1 MPGEMATYEDEHRI
15 FLQGLM
21 CKGVLNKEEVN
32 TLHEKA
38 LTMCKID
45 IPEKKV
51 ERQRLLAANIQTIN
65 NQLEPVGLV
74 IRKGV
79 DEDTGDNFF
88 MLVNTQNRMVGGS
101 RELGAQVQV
110 QWSAQE
116 LEYLRLLATEILQSE
131 KKTITSREALHL
143 TDKVGQGGGKKLS
156 MENAEGTIN
165 RLLSASWIKL
175 VEENSEI
182 ALGVRFLGE
191 MESWM
196 MDVVGGVAKCQICRR
211 MVVRGQYC
219 GCEEGVAWHHYCLEK
234 QAKQGVTTKCKK
246 CGDVIHEPDGG
257 NKRGA
262 EKEEERGEPSK
273 KSVRRM
279 SGNDVEEEM
288 EEEDQPSQ
296 RRARKRSGGE
306 EGVKGRKGRSRR
318 KSGEDSD

>member
-1 MPGEMATYEDEHRI
+1 MPGEVATYEDEHRI

-32 TLHEKA
+32 ALHEKSLA
-38 LTMCKID
+38 MCKIE

-51 ERQRLLAANIQTIN
+51 ERQRLLGANIQTIN
-65 NQLEPVGLV
+65 NQLEPIGLV

-79 DEDTGDNFF
+79 DEDSGENFF

-116 LEYLRLLATEILQSE
+116 LEYLRLVATEIMQSD

-143 TDKVGQGGGKKLS
+143 TDKVGQSGGKKLS

-175 VEENSEI
+175 VEENREI

-196 MDVVGGVAKCQICRR
+196 MDVMGGVAKCQTCRK

-219 GCEEGVAWHHYCLEK
+219 GCEENVAWHNYCLEK

-246 CGDVIHEPDGG
+246 CGDVIHEPEGG

-262 EKEEERGEPSK
+262 EEEDEIGEPSK
-273 KSVRRM
+273 KSGRKA
-279 SGNDVEEEM
+279 SEDDEEEM
-288 EEEDQPSQ
+288 EQPSQ
-296 RRARKRSGGE
+296 RRARKQSGGE
-306 EGVKGRKGRSRR
+306 EGANGRRGRSRR
-318 KSGEDSD
+318 RSGEDDA